1 MRCWASCLGD
11 CSNGISAEH
20 YVSDGIF
27 DAESVTLVGFPWC
40 RDEPKTIGLSSA
52 VANILCSTHNSALSD
67 FDNEAAKLSKF
78 LVDTYRLPQINHSIA
93 LNGYLLEKWALKTFL
108 NLGYLQ
114 ALHREQPN
122 RLEPPESLVRYIY
135 RNASVSSGIGL
146 YHVSGSIGPSDLEAG
161 LSWNAIRTVQ
171 QPDQVAGI
179 TMVFYG
185 VRLVVTIDPIRSEEK
200 IHMMGLINE
209 FDYSESQVTYR
220 PSNITFLSSSAGRKS
235 IELRW

>member
-11 CSNGISAEH
+11 CGNGSSREH

-27 DAESVTLVGFPWC
+27 DGESVTVVGLPWC
-40 RDEPKTIGLSSA
+40 RDEPRTVGLSSA

-78 LVDTYRLPQINHSIA
+78 LVKAYRHPQRGDSVS

-114 ALHREQPN
+114 ALHRDQSNPI
-122 RLEPPESLVRYIY
+122 EPPESLVRYLY
-135 RNASVSSGIGL
+135 RNSSVPVGVGL
-146 YHVSGSIGPSDLEAG
+146 YHVSNTIGPANVEAG
-161 LSWNAIRTVQ
+161 LSWNAIQTVQ
-171 QPDQVAGI
+171 QPNHVRGV

-185 VRLVVTIDPIRSEEK
+185 VRLVVAIDPLRSEDK
-200 IHMMGLINE
+200 IRNMGMVNG
-209 FDYSESQVTYR
+209 FDYSQSEVIYR
-220 PSNITFLSSSAGRKS
+220 PSDITFRSSSGGTKS
-235 IELRW
+235 IQLEW